1 MPGRRL
7 GSLLLWIMG
16 SVLVAA
22 CNVGDVHLMNTPV
35 PAITGKAGSFDVIQI
50 DQQAH
55 RLYVSDRVDK
65 GIDVFDISSARAKFL
80 QTIDVSSKPNGLAIA
95 PDLHRLFVG
104 TSSGRVVVI
113 DTDPSSLRVV
123 KEVGTGSDAD
133 LLDYAPTTHQLFV
146 GSASGTI
153 TAIDATTNEL
163 KKQIQVA
170 NALEQPRY
178 NPADGMLYV
187 TSPGDGA
194 LLQFDPD
201 QGTLVNR
208 IPIDRCQPGGLAIN
222 PRTNQALVTCVKSVM
237 SVDLKTGKTQSFTQV
252 TGGDVVSYDAKV
264 DHFFVASPKNRP
276 LSAIAIYGGN
286 PVAFIAKVV
295 TSSGGHSAAY
305 DETNNVVYTPDL
317 RPSSVG
323 LTSFQVPAGDQIS
336 TSYATWLGVLAVLV
350 VVVAVV
356 LVFVARSGD
365 PIRRQEREANPAPAV
380 VAPRVRPRA
389 HD

>member
-7 GSLLLWIMG
+7 GSLLLWVVG

-22 CNVGDVHLMNTPV
+22 CTVGDVHLMNTPV
-35 PAITGKAGSFDVIQI
+35 PAINGKPGSFDVMQI
-50 DQQAH
+50 DQRAH
-55 RLYVSDRVDK
+55 LLYVSDRVDH
-65 GIDVFDISSARAKFL
+65 GIDVFDISAARARFL
-80 QTIDVSSKPNGLAIA
+80 QTIDVSSSPNGLAIA

-104 TSSGRVVVI
+104 TASGKVAVI
-113 DTDPSSLRVV
+113 DTEPSSLKVI
-123 KEVGTGSDAD
+123 KLVGTGSDAD

-146 GSASGTI
+146 GSASGTV
-153 TAIDATTNEL
+153 TAIDVTTDEV

-194 LLQFDPD
+194 LLQFDPE

-264 DHFFVASPKNRP
+264 DRFFVASPKNRP
-276 LSAIAIYGGN
+276 SSAIAIYGGD
-286 PVAFIAKVV
+286 PVAFITTVV

-305 DETNNVVYTPDL
+305 DETNNVVYTPDI
-317 RPSSVG
+317 RPGSAG
-323 LTSFQVPAGDQIS
+323 LTSFQMPSGDQIS
-336 TSYATWLGVLAVLV
+336 TSYATWLGVLGVLV
-350 VVVAVV
+350 AVVAAV

-365 PIRRQEREANPAPAV
+365 PVRRRELEANPAPAV